1 VTFLQHALI
10 SKDWK
15 DILPATFSLEW
26 TGAPVGRQITTVGQT
41 ARPTCLVCG
50 ATLPLRDK
58 GQRTYLCF
66 ECKRLDSL
74 KTDKVTGWLKG
85 ELQPPK

>member
-1 VTFLQHALI
+1 M
-10 SKDWK
+10 
-15 DILPATFSLEW
+15 
-26 TGAPVGRQITTVGQT
+26 GQT

-50 ATLPLRDK
+50 ATLHVRVK

-66 ECKRLDSL
+66 ECKRLDAL
-74 KTDKVTGWLKG
+74 KTDKVMGWLKG